1 MSSLIGA
8 LLGAAGGCG
17 IFTTVLGWRGLL
29 TPPSGR
35 PWKAIGGQQRPAAS
49 YLFRLAIAVAGSFT
63 AFLLTGWLVAGLIAG
78 VAGYISPTVLRA
90 KAIREQEI
98 NRMIALATWVEMI
111 RDTCGAASGV
121 TETLKATAETAPTS
135 IRTPVRQLAIRAER
149 EPLPNA
155 LAKFADEID
164 HAVADTVAITLGM
177 AAADQVGSLQESLA
191 ELAENTRREVSM
203 RLRIE
208 ASRVRQFTSARF
220 IAVVVAV
227 FSVGM
232 ISFNRSYT
240 AAFDTLSGQV
250 ALAVIGGL
258 FLGSAFA
265 LVRMSRFSNPPRILE
280 VHQHPPALSMVKG
293 LSE

>member
-8 LLGAAGGCG
+8 LLGAAVGCG
-17 IFTTVLGWRGLL
+17 IFTAVLGWRGLL

-35 PWKAIGGQQRPAAS
+35 HWRIVGGLQRPAAS
-49 YLFRLAIAVAGSFT
+49 YLFRLAIAVTGSF
-63 AFLLTGWLVAGLIAG
+63 AAYVLTGWLVAGLIAG
-78 VAGYISPTVLRA
+78 VAGYIAPTVLRA

-98 NRMIALATWVEMI
+98 NRMTALATWVEMI

-135 IRTPVRQLAIRAER
+135 IRSSVRQLANRIER

-177 AAADQVGSLQESLA
+177 AAANQVGSLQESLA

-232 ISFNRSYT
+232 ISFNRSYM
-240 AAFDTLSGQV
+240 APFDTLSGQI
-250 ALAVIGGL
+250 ALAAIGGL

-265 LVRMSRFSNPPRILE
+265 LVRMSRFSNPPRIFE
-280 VHQHPPALSMVKG
+280 VHHQPPTLSMVKG